1 MCPSAIL
8 VFCYIPFSLYSDFT
22 SFFNKSFLLFW
33 NSEILLVPDVMNYA
47 KGMLAKTRYQPIMLN
62 SLMFFFSFQ
71 FAIDMEMMSAVF
83 DYIFKGLK
91 TDPGKHWV
99 FIDLTNS
106 HTF

>member
-1 MCPSAIL
+1 
-8 VFCYIPFSLYSDFT
+8 
-22 SFFNKSFLLFW
+22 
-33 NSEILLVPDVMNYA
+33 
-47 KGMLAKTRYQPIMLN
+47 MLN

-99 FIDLTNS
+99 CIDLTNS